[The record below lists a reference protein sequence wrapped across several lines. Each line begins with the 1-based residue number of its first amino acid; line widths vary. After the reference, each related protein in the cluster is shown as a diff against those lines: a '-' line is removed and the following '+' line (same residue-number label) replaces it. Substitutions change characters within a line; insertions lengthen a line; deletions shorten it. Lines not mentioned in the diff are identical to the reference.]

1 MIRSGVPGKLGII
14 RLKGP
19 ALAALRR
26 ARFTMDRWKCVECG
40 RPVSWASGHLAHVVG
55 RGAGGSD
62 TMENT
67 RTKCDDCHLVREH
80 NPKSVR
86 RVEKGDLGSAPGL

>member
-26 ARFTMDRWKCVECG
+26 ARFAMDHWKCADCG
-40 RPVSWASGHLAHVVG
+40 RSVSWASGHLAHIVG

-67 RTKCDDCHLVREH
+67 RTKCDDCHLVQEH

-86 RVEKGDLGSAPGL
+86 HVEKGDLGSAPGL

>member
-1 MIRSGVPGKLGII
+1 MIRSGVPGKLGVI

-26 ARFTMDRWKCVECG
+26 ARFILDRWKCVDCG
-40 RPVSWASGHLAHVVG
+40 RPVSWASGHLSHLVS

-62 TMENT
+62 VIENV
-67 RTKCDDCHLVREH
+67 RTKCGDCHLVGSH
-80 NPKSVR
+80 NPKSVPIAR
-86 RVEKGDLGSAPGL
+86 

>member
-1 MIRSGVPGKLGII
+1 MIRSGIPGKLGII

-26 ARFTMDRWKCVECG
+26 ARFTMDRWKCVDCG
-40 RPVSWASGHLAHVVG
+40 RPVSWASGHLAHIVG

-67 RTKCDDCHLVREH
+67 RTKCDDCHLVGEH
-80 NPKSVR
+80 CPKSVPAFR
-86 RVEKGDLGSAPGL
+86 Q

>member
-14 RLKGP
+14 RLKGK
-19 ALAALRR
+19 AKEALRR
-26 ARFTMDRWKCVECG
+26 ARFTLDRWKCVDCG

-55 RGAGGSD
+55 RGAQGSD

-67 RTKCDDCHLVREH
+67 RTKCADCHLVGEH
-80 NPKSVR
+80 CPKSVR
-86 RVEKGDLGSAPGL
+86 RVEKGDFGRAPAL